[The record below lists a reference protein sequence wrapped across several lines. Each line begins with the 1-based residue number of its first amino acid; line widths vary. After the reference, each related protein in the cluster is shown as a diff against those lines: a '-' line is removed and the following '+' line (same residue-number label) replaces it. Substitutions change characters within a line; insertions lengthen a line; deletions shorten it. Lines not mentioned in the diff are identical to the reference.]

1 MLTLRKSNNI
11 LKQYL
16 IAQRNRVEQMVFTV
30 VLQKEHAE
38 SFDRKKKKKT
48 SKNAENCVLDAVKF
62 VLKRK

>member
-30 VLQKEHAE
+30 VL
-38 SFDRKKKKKT
+38 
-48 SKNAENCVLDAVKF
+48 
-62 VLKRK
+62 